1 MDRARYG
8 AFIALSLV
16 FLAITFLHSPFF
28 RSKPPGNAINDGQIY
43 LNAVLPAEHPSIHTP
58 PFVLPGFPIDLN
70 KASKE
75 ELMLL
80 PGVGPRTAERIM
92 EKRLELGGFSSIDEL
107 TSVRSIG
114 KVRLEKV
121 RKYAVV
127 SPPRGPR
134 GKYTSP

>member
-8 AFIALSLV
+8 AFIALSFV
-16 FLAITFLHSPFF
+16 FLAITFLHSSPF
-28 RSKPPGNAINDGQIY
+28 RGRPHGNAINDGQIY
-43 LNAVLPAEHPSIHTP
+43 ISPVLPAEQPSVRTP

-107 TSVRSIG
+107 TSVRTIG

-127 SPPRGPR
+127 SPPQGRDR
-134 GKYTSP
+134 

>member
-8 AFIALSLV
+8 AFIALSIV
-16 FLAITFLHSPFF
+16 FLAITFLHTSVF
-28 RSKPPGNAINDGQIY
+28 RGKPPGHAINNGNIH
-43 LNAVLPAEHPSIHTP
+43 LNTGLPVPHPSIQTP
-58 PFVLPGFPIDLN
+58 PFALPGFPIDLN

-92 EKRLELGGFSSIDEL
+92 EKRLELGGFRSIDEL

-127 SPPRGPR
+127 SPPKGTER
-134 GKYTSP
+134 